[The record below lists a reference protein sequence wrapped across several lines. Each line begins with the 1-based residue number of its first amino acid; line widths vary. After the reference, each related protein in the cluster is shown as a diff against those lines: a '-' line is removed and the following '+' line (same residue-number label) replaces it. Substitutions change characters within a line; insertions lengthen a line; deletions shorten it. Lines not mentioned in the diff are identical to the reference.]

1 LSVTSRT
8 GIPTLPRRLAPGIT
22 WLGGCHKTAVYG
34 EEMHVHHSNY
44 LIQGQRSLLIDTGFP
59 STWPQVDAHLTE
71 LLDAR
76 PLDFV
81 FPTHS
86 EIPHSGNLNKLLAGH
101 PETTVIGDLRD
112 FHLYFPEHVGR
123 MRQVGI
129 GDEIDLGAG
138 YRVVFLEAVFRD
150 LPNTLW
156 AYERS
161 QRMMFVA
168 DGFAYSHRPS
178 RDTGRDGEV
187 DDYYHA
193 PDECALTSEEL
204 PPVQVGQMS
213 FIVRAALNWSRYVDV
228 KPLFATVAD
237 LLENQ
242 YPTRIVGP
250 AHGNVIVNLEK
261 LMPVVRQAYTEVY
274 EGAG

>member
-1 LSVTSRT
+1 MLGTSQRT
-8 GIPTLPRRLAPGIT
+8 TPTLPRALAPGIT

-44 LIQGQRSLLIDTGFP
+44 LIQGERSLLIDTGFP
-59 STWPQVDAHLTE
+59 STWPQVEAHLAE
-71 LLDAR
+71 LLQGR

-86 EIPHSGNLNKLLAGH
+86 EIPHSGNLNKLLARH
-101 PETTVIGDLRD
+101 PETTVVGDLRD
-112 FHLYFPEHVGR
+112 FHLYFPEHEGR
-123 MRQVGI
+123 MRQMQV
-129 GDEIDLGAG
+129 GDELDLGAG
-138 YRVVFLEAVFRD
+138 YSVVFVEAVFRD

-178 RDTGRDGEV
+178 CSEDG

-193 PDECALTSEEL
+193 PDECALTSDEL
-204 PPVQVGQMS
+204 PPVQVAQMS

-228 KPLFATVAD
+228 KPLFEEVAD
-237 LLENQ
+237 LLEHR